1 MTFCSSSIHGGFAQ
15 SGRTKRSNDELI
27 FEYLFIFWLSF
38 GALFLSAV
46 VKHGITAKLRAQR
59 HPLWAQGLL
68 PRVTKVTPAEEAAQG
83 RLAPTRL
90 HPSASDISPSQ
101 GLQPNVTVVKENEVV
116 LVWVDILLVFILPV
130 CTSEKEGVLKS
141 LIIFF

>member
-46 VKHGITAKLRAQR
+46 VKHGIAAKLRAQR
-59 HPLWAQGLL
+59 HP
-68 PRVTKVTPAEEAAQG
+68 
-83 RLAPTRL
+83 
-90 HPSASDISPSQ
+90 
-101 GLQPNVTVVKENEVV
+101 
-116 LVWVDILLVFILPV
+116 F
-130 CTSEKEGVLKS
+130 
-141 LIIFF
+141 